1 MRDSKMLLLLAAAVV
16 LIPGACGRG
25 NGNLLDDPSFE
36 VSKSKDQFGL
46 VFARWGGW
54 KYEGDCDFRVG
65 EVARTRKHSC
75 LLYGGIGAK
84 IRVTQNVELTPGRYR
99 VTAYLRG
106 LDIGKG
112 TYNFTTE
119 FMFDGK
125 YQQLNRNGA
134 FGWTK
139 LSYVAEIKEKK
150 QAGPS
155 FGLMAPGYFWIDDV
169 SLEKVG
175 DEVPLTEAPVLGN
188 EEAPIAPPRT
198 QRRTAGLSPR
208 AHPSSLAPAA
218 SPAAI
223 GMILAAETSRADLS

>member
-1 MRDSKMLLLLAAAVV
+1 MSPTFPPRISA
-16 LIPGACGRG
+16 
-25 NGNLLDDPSFE
+25 
-36 VSKSKDQFGL
+36 
-46 VFARWGGW
+46 
-54 KYEGDCDFRVG
+54 
-65 EVARTRKHSC
+65 
-75 LLYGGIGAK
+75 
-84 IRVTQNVELTPGRYR
+84 
-99 VTAYLRG
+99 
-106 LDIGKG
+106 
-112 TYNFTTE
+112 
-119 FMFDGK
+119 
-125 YQQLNRNGA
+125 LNRNGA

-139 LSYVAEIKEKK
+139 LSYVAEIKEQK

-223 GMILAAETSRADLS
+223 GMILAAAETSRADLS